1 MATRKISELRFRP
14 DEEGQLKDT
23 MVILTP
29 HYAHAVA
36 FYAGMD
42 CWAYSGW
49 QKKRGK
55 PVGVK
60 VEKYERLL
68 KSLQKKGLRRKIDVR
83 GDEIQH
89 GHHRAAAWL
98 ALGHEEIECREV

>member
-1 MATRKISELRFRP
+1 MATRKIRELRFRP
-14 DEEGQLKDT
+14 DEEGQLAGLA
-23 MVILTP
+23 VSQTP

-36 FYAGMD
+36 FYAGMEE
-42 CWAYSGW
+42 WVYAEW
-49 QKKRGK
+49 QERRGK
-55 PVGVK
+55 DPGIK
-60 VEKYERLL
+60 TGKFNGLL
-68 KSLQKKGLRRKIDVR
+68 KSLQKKGLRVSISVS